1 MSAVTPIVVCL
12 KANEEI
18 TGVIVSEH
26 LLPYMTAEGDTKV
39 LNRVGVCW
47 EAQRNPAIS
56 YHDPSELSWLSVPQL
71 DSEDEEYEE
80 EGEEYDDEGDDT
92 TASDESLS

>member
-12 KANEEI
+12 KSNDEI

-26 LLPYMTAEGDTKV
+26 LLPYMTAEGETKV

-47 EAQRNPAIS
+47 EAQRSPAIS
-56 YHDPSELSWLSVPQL
+56 YHDPSELSWLSVPVL
-71 DSEDEEYEE
+71 SEDEEYEDDE
-80 EGEEYDDEGDDT
+80 EGSEFDDADGEETAEG
-92 TASDESLS
+92 E